1 MFDTQGSSPTRIY
14 KLVRWDGTHT
24 HLCHPTLENRIVFH
38 GPSCLR
44 RAPSTTAG
52 YRAALSAPQPKQSKW
67 RGSCR
72 LRAVAVTSGATC
84 SPLSLTHRSR
94 LRVQRVRIAR
104 CCWRRQGV
112 QEGGAI
118 PTPGKRNKSSRRLHS
133 HRYQPL
139 RVAHGLA
146 VATGLL

>member
-14 KLVRWDGTHT
+14 KLVRMDDT

-38 GPSCLR
+38 GPSRLR
-44 RAPSTTAG
+44 RSPSTTAG
-52 YRAALSAPQPKQSKW
+52 CRAALSAPQPKQSKW

-72 LRAVAVTSGATC
+72 LISGAVAVTSGATC

-112 QEGGAI
+112 QEGSAI
-118 PTPGKRNKSSRRLHS
+118 PTPGERNKSSRCLHS

-146 VATGLL
+146 VATGLS